1 MSFNI
6 ECIAEGVYVA
16 PQLAAEHMTAL
27 ADAGIRSI
35 INNRPDLE
43 GGALQ
48 PASRE
53 LEAAARAAGLQY
65 EHLPVQPAGHSEA
78 DALRMVELVEG
89 LPNPVL
95 AFCRSGRRA
104 AALYGFGR
112 RLASG

>member
-1 MSFNI
+1 MSFQI
-6 ECIAEGVYVA
+6 ECIDEGVYVA
-16 PQLAAEHMTAL
+16 PQLSADHMKPL

-48 PASRE
+48 PASRD
-53 LEAAARAAGLQY
+53 LEAAARAAGLHY
-65 EHLPVQPAGHSEA
+65 EHLPVHPAGHSEE
-78 DALRMVELVEG
+78 DARRMAELVAS
-89 LPNPVL
+89 LPKPVL

-112 RLASG
+112 RLGSA